1 MKDLDKY
8 VEYVI
13 AQVGEGGH
21 SKDELAEDL
30 KERGLND
37 NEIKQVLD
45 IAWSEGGRRE
55 DEAKQEIAMW
65 GLSTRVLLPLIL
77 FVIFLIAGGFG
88 VHTFIWLIGGV
99 VILLSVLFARKRFK

>member
-21 SKDELAEDL
+21 SKEDLAEDL

-37 NEIKQVLD
+37 NEILQVLD
-45 IAWSEGGRRE
+45 IAWREGGRRE
-55 DEAKQEIAMW
+55 DETKQQISLW
-65 GLSTRVLLPLIL
+65 ILSTRVLLPLIL
-77 FVIFLIAGGFG
+77 FVILLIVGGFG
-88 VHTFIWLIGGV
+88 RYTFIWLIGGV
-99 VILLSVLFARKRFK
+99 ITLLSVLFARKRFK

>member
-21 SKDELAEDL
+21 SKNELAEDL

-45 IAWSEGGRRE
+45 IAWIEGSRRE
-55 DEAKQEIAMW
+55 DDAKQQISI
-65 GLSTRVLLPLIL
+65 GLFSTIILLPLIL
-77 FVIFLIAGGFG
+77 FTILLLVGDFG
-88 VHTFIWLIGGV
+88 RHTFILLIGGV
-99 VILLSVLFARKRFK
+99 IALLSVIFARKRFK